1 MTHILIIDDNE
12 TNREVFKWA
21 LADFCT
27 IDEMSDGVG
36 AASKI
41 AESDYDLIFLD
52 LMMPM
57 VDGYEVITELAFD
70 NPD

>member
-1 MTHILIIDDNE
+1 MVTHILIIDDNE

-41 AESDYDLIFLD
+41 AESDTDQ
-52 LMMPM
+52 
-57 VDGYEVITELAFD
+57 
-70 NPD
+70 